1 MAKTRGRPRKFSG
14 PLRKGQT
21 SIRGLNKKEKAQ
33 VETKIESAIKKTQTL
48 KYFNASAVGN
58 TAQHPEQSDV
68 TGGQHLTEV
77 SVIGYSSTGNEVGNA
92 TPAVFQKYGP
102 QNIVPLLLTR
112 PFKEFEADGTTLI
125 DEKLRGNRLQAYYCA
140 PKVARTMF
148 SIERVAYE
156 VTPDATVPT
165 DINMARSLPIMCR
178 MIKVSYKTQAG
189 TQQELKPS
197 EDLFLDVR
205 TNVET
210 GVDDVAFS
218 RLQAKHAKVNSLKY
232 KTLEDKTF
240 VINQNN
246 IITPN
251 IFNATTISDI
261 VTQKN
266 GPSMKYVNVNFQLS
280 QRKGQKLFFEN
291 PEEVGVGPIIS
302 TSGGQRQLLLYHFW
316 YENAHNLVGGDGQPD
331 APGPED
337 IQIKF
342 VSRSAFVDTQ

>member
-21 SIRGLNKKEKAQ
+21 SIRGLNKKEKEQ
-33 VETKIESAIKKTQTL
+33 VENKIETAIKKTQTL
-48 KYFNASAVGN
+48 KFFNSSTSGN
-58 TAQHPEQSDV
+58 SPQHPEPSTQV
-68 TGGQHLTEV
+68 GTNMLKEV
-77 SVIGYSSTGNEVGNA
+77 SVIGYSSTTNEDTNGV
-92 TPAVFQKYGP
+92 TQKYGP
-102 QNIVPLLLTR
+102 QDIVPLMLSR
-112 PFKEFEADGTTLI
+112 PFKEFESDGVTLV

-156 VTPDATVPT
+156 VGVDEDYDPDPNA
-165 DINMARSLPIMCR
+165 ARSLPIMCR
-178 MIKVSYKTQAG
+178 MIKVSFKTQAG

-205 TNVET
+205 TNTET
-210 GVDDVAFS
+210 GVDDVNFT

-246 IITPN
+246 ILTP
-251 IFNATTISDI
+251 AASSGTHTVRTTSI
-261 VTQKN
+261 TQKN
-266 GPSMKYVNVNFQLS
+266 GPSTKYMNVNFQLS

-291 PEEVGVGPIIS
+291 PTEVGAGPSTS
-302 TSGGQRQLLLYHFW
+302 TSGGQRQLLLFHYW
-316 YENAHNLVGGDGQPD
+316 RENAHNLTGGIDQPD
-331 APGPED
+331 APDTED
-337 IQIKF
+337 IQMKF
-342 VSRSAFVDTQ
+342 TNRSAFVDTQ